1 MAGWE
6 ARARPLLETVVPAR
20 PPTHR
25 IHREEIEGAFP
36 WTDSNIQGGYD
47 CLVRMRYGLA
57 YKYIAR
63 ELPKELG
70 E

>member
-6 ARARPLLETVVPAR
+6 ARARPLLETVVPAP

-36 WTDSNIQGGYD
+36 WTDSNIHRIHWHL
-47 CLVRMRYGLA
+47 CA
-57 YKYIAR
+57 KYY
-63 ELPKELG
+63 
-70 E
+70 